1 MPNILFD
8 LTDGVATLTLN
19 RPDAANAL
27 DVPTL
32 EELLPHAIRCDA
44 DDVRAVILTGSGDG
58 FFCAGGDLKSFA
70 DDPNV
75 DALLKRGTTYFHGAI
90 AKLMRMRAPLIV
102 AINGQAAGGGMS
114 FSLIGDIVLCAD
126 HAKFTMGYTAAGLAM
141 DGSSSYFLPRVVG
154 MRRAMELTL
163 TNRQVGPEEA
173 AELGLVTRVVPKDD
187 LMTEAQ
193 KLATQFASGPTGA
206 FGWVKRLLCDSF
218 SNTLETQMELETRAI
233 AATAGSA
240 DGREGVGAFVNKRK
254 PTFTGAQTDW

>member
-1 MPNILFD
+1 MK
-8 LTDGVATLTLN
+8 
-19 RPDAANAL
+19 
-27 DVPTL
+27 
-32 EELLPHAIRCDA
+32 CDNE
-44 DDVRAVILTGSGDG
+44 DVRAVILTGAGDG

-70 DDPNV
+70 SDPNV
-75 DALLKRGTTYFHGAI
+75 DELLKIGTAYFHAAI

-102 AINGQAAGGGMS
+102 AVNGQAAGGGMS

-163 TNRQVGPEEA
+163 TNRQVDANEA
-173 AELGLVTRVVPKDD
+173 AEMGLVTRVVPQAD
-187 LMTEAQ
+187 LMDEAN
-193 KLATQFASGPTGA
+193 KLARKFADGPTGA
-206 FGWVKRLLCDSF
+206 YGWVKRLLCDSL

-240 DGREGVGAFVNKRK
+240 DGREGVGAFVDKRK
-254 PTFTGAQTDW
+254 PSFTGSPTAW